1 MEAIELRAERRAAI
15 SLSNVRNRRLQW
27 ISSPPRVRRLQSL
40 AMVLEDGA
48 AGGCPDYL

>member
-15 SLSNVRNRRLQW
+15 SSSNVRNRRLQW
-27 ISSPPRVRRLQSL
+27 ISSPLVKEK